1 MKTHSLLAAAAALTL
16 GAAAGAATAPSTI
29 RISVTSD
36 IRSSQP
42 GVNRDSNSD
51 AVMMQVVEGLV
62 AYGEDATVR
71 PLLARSVDISPDG
84 KTYTFKLREGVK
96 FQNGEPFSSADVLW
110 TWQHD
115 MDPKTGWRCR
125 TAFDGRDGMKVTG
138 VDAPDPH
145 TVVFHLSQPNGLFL
159 TSLARVDCGGTGILQ
174 KASVKPDGTWDKP
187 IGTGPFAFA
196 EWKRGQYVRLTRYAG
211 YANPPGKP
219 DGYTGSKRPLV
230 DEVRFMVVP
239 DASTAKAALQRGDI
253 DIIQDLPDSDATV
266 LEKVPGIKVAHA
278 PVLSMSGLLM
288 QTRDPLL
295 SNVKLRQAIA
305 HAIDGKQLV
314 EAVSYGLAQPNN
326 SIVPKASS
334 YYGPVEQKGWAYDP
348 ALSRKLL
355 QQAGYK
361 GQALTLL
368 ATKRFPQ
375 TYQSA
380 VLMQAMLQAAGI
392 NTRLEVMEW
401 AAMLDRYNTGKYQL
415 MSFPYS
421 ARMDPAL
428 SFDSITGN
436 KDKQPRKVWDNPQ
449 AIKLIKEADL
459 DVDHAQRQK
468 IFDQLH
474 QMFIADAPM
483 VPLYNP
489 VDIVAYRSDIKGYRP
504 WAVKSARL
512 WEVEKTAK

>member
-1 MKTHSLLAAAAALTL
+1 MKPCTLLATAVLALG
-16 GAAAGAATAPSTI
+16 GAAHAAPAPNAI
-29 RISVTSD
+29 RIAVTSD
-36 IRSSQP
+36 IRSSDP
-42 GVNRDSNSD
+42 GVNRDSNTD
-51 AVMMQVVEGLV
+51 AVMMHVVEGLV

-71 PLLARSVDISPDG
+71 PLLAKSVDISPDG
-84 KTYTFKLREGVK
+84 KTYTFRLRDGVK
-96 FQNGEPFSSADVLW
+96 FQNGAPFSSADVLW
-110 TWQHD
+110 TWQRD

-125 TAFDGRDGMKVTG
+125 SSFDGRDGAKVTG
-138 VDAPDPH
+138 VDAPDPK
-145 TVVFHLSQPNGLFL
+145 TVVFHLAQPNGLFL

-174 KASVKPDGTWDKP
+174 KASLKPDGSWDKP
-187 IGTGPFAFA
+187 IGTGPFVFT
-196 EWKRGQYVRLTRYAG
+196 EWKRGQYVRLTRFAG
-211 YANPPGKP
+211 YANPPGKS

-230 DEVRFMVVP
+230 DEVRFVIVP

-253 DIIQDLPDSDATV
+253 DIIQDLPDSDAAV

-305 HAIDGKQLV
+305 HAIDDKQLV
-314 EAVSYGLAQPNN
+314 EAVTYGLAQPNN
-326 SIVPKASS
+326 SMVPKASP
-334 YYGPVEQKGWAYDP
+334 YYGKVEQQGWAYVP

-361 GQALTLL
+361 GQTLTLM

-380 VLMQAMLQAAGI
+380 VLIQAMLQSAGI

-421 ARMDPAL
+421 ARMDAAL
-428 SFDSITGN
+428 SFEMVTGD
-436 KDKQPRKVWDNPQ
+436 KDKQPRKVWENPQ
-449 AIKLIKEADL
+449 AIKLVAQAEL
-459 DVDHAQRQK
+459 DTDHAQRQQ
-468 IFDQLH
+468 IFDRLH
-474 QMFIADAPM
+474 DMFIADAPL

-504 WAVKSARL
+504 WAVKAPRL
-512 WEVEKTAK
+512 WEVQKTAP